1 MDSAVHFLIYH
12 VLANAGQ
19 HRNGLFIALEPY
31 IRHTLLTLISADQAI
46 HLSSDYSNA
55 HNGSGHNT
63 RLNQG
68 AIVSSTQK
76 ASVLMLHVKLS
87 TLLSSTIDSSYL

>member
-12 VLANAGQ
+12 LLTNAGQ
-19 HRNGLFIALEPY
+19 HRNALFVTLEPY

-46 HLSSDYSNA
+46 QTTHHVNTTHENSKS
-55 HNGSGHNT
+55 T
-63 RLNQG
+63 RLSQG